1 MKYSKKAFVIIGFI
15 VIIASIL
22 IFIIRFNKV
31 IPYELATVQSG
42 PVTEHVSASGKVE
55 PSTKIDLHFK
65 NSGQLASLAVAVGDT
80 VKAGQLLAKQD
91 TAQLDAQVLETRS
104 SVDLQRAKLN
114 QLIIGAS
121 PEEIALAEVALQNA
135 TRNYEEAARTQ
146 ENLVQTAYT
155 KLLNTSFEAWP
166 VDDASDDPAPTI
178 SGTYMLGKEGSILVS
193 SYYSAGGVSFRV
205 SGLTTGSGSGNA
217 VVPEPL
223 GNSGLYITFPSST
236 RIKNKDW
243 IIEIPN
249 KKTSNYLTNLTAY
262 ETALQTKQST
272 LSAAKSLIDQKQA
285 ELSLKRSGAR
295 PADIAVFQ
303 AQISQAEASLQKIL
317 AQRNDLALHAPINSV
332 VTNVI
337 GEIGETI
344 RPEQSVVSLSSG
356 DTLQLRLNVVEDGIV
371 KVRVGQKAD
380 ITFDAIKHETFP
392 GTVISIDP
400 AETVVGGAVYYE
412 TIVAF
417 DTPDERLRSGMTAN
431 ILIETAAVAD
441 TLTIPQ
447 SAIEVLSGQTR
458 VQVFVDGVVEE
469 RIVITGLKDRNGQ
482 IEIVSGLEVGEQVII
497 AKIK

>member
-1 MKYSKKAFVIIGFI
+1 MKYSKKTFVIIGL
-15 VIIASIL
+15 VVVIASIL

-121 PEEIALAEVALQNA
+121 PEEIALAEVALQSA
-135 TRNYEEAARTQ
+135 TRNYEEVVRTQ

-285 ELSLKRSGAR
+285 ELSLKRSSAR

-303 AQISQAEASLQKIL
+303 AQLSQAEASLQKIL

-458 VQVFVDGVVEE
+458 VQVFVDGAVKE